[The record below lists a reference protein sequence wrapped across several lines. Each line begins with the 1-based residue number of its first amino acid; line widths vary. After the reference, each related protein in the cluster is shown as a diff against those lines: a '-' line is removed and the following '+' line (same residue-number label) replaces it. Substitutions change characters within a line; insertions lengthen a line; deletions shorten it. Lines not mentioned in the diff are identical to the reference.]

1 MKSALNMIIFS
12 LLLSSPV
19 AAAGTLIAVAS
30 NGNQESSLV
39 SRDPVHSD
47 YYLVFADTG
56 ELLEVLDNP
65 YRGGPKGAGKGVAE
79 FLAQNKVD
87 VVVAEYFSPAL
98 TREMESRGI
107 RPVVFKGLAREAVRR
122 LAATG
127 NKKVTPSKGDNR

>member
-39 SRDPVHSD
+39 SRDLVQSD

-79 FLAQNKVD
+79 FLAQHNID

-98 TREMESRGI
+98 AREMESRGI

-122 LAATG
+122 FAVTCDG
-127 NKKVTPSKGDNR
+127 KVTPSKGDNR

>member
-1 MKSALNMIIFS
+1 MKKALNMIIFS

-30 NGNQESSLV
+30 NANQESSLV

>member
-79 FLAQNKVD
+79 FLAQHNID

-98 TREMESRGI
+98 AREMESRGL
-107 RPVVFKGLAREAVRR
+107 RPVVFKGLAREGVRR
-122 LAATG
+122 IAVTG
-127 NKKVTPSKGDNR
+127 DGKVPPLKGDN